1 MRLGVGVGVGCR
13 DCETSTAGILGWI
26 SDAIAGGPQKRRRA
40 MDAMEKAQAFA
51 QEAEELELVRDR
63 LRQQLDQRGGGLS
76 GQLLWLVPVVVLGAL
91 AYRRFA

>member
-1 MRLGVGVGVGCR
+1 MRMGVDVGCR
-13 DCETSTAGILGWI
+13 DCETSTGGILGWI
-26 SDAIAGGPQKRRRA
+26 SDTIAGGPQKRRRA
-40 MDAMEKAQAFA
+40 QDAMEKAQAFA

-63 LRQQLDQRGGGLS
+63 LRQQLDQQGGGLS